1 MTMTS
6 LFMAEISDIIDVVLV
21 VIVVGGCLMQMIS
34 LNSLALRASE
44 ISR

>member
-1 MTMTS
+1 MTS
-6 LFMAEISDIIDVVLV
+6 LFKAEISDIIDVVYV
-21 VIVVGGCLMQMIS
+21 MQMIS